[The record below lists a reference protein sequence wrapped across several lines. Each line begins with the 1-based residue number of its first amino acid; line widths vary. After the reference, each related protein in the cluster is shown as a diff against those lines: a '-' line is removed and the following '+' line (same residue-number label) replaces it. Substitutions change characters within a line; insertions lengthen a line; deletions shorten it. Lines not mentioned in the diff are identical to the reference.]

1 MPFVKSFDDVEIYY
15 EIKGEGIPIIMLPCV
30 GASLEFWKYQEPL
43 SAKYKLVLIDV
54 AGHGKSGRSRE
65 VHSYQSLAK
74 DVIAVIEREKLREI
88 IIVGHSFGG
97 IVAYEAAVLL
107 PLDVLKGLITIDS
120 LMPLTNY
127 YASVATEEEIA
138 EEMEEYEGNYKE
150 NYDSLL
156 HHIVGDRVDKET
168 MDWFVSIAGYDQIG
182 PDILRDMVKQ
192 MLLHNYH
199 TIVDKVA
206 CPKKYILRG
215 LLNPEYKEVVLKEQ
229 KGARVIAD
237 AGHMMNIEKSE
248 EFNRVVD
255 ELIQEIIQPT

>member
-1 MPFVKSFDDVEIYY
+1 MPFVKSFDDIEIYY
-15 EIKGEGIPIIMLPCV
+15 EIKGKGIPVIMLPCV

-43 SAKYKLVLIDV
+43 STKYKLVLIDV

-65 VHSYQSLAK
+65 IHDYPSLAK
-74 DVIAVIEREKLREI
+74 DVIAVIEKEKLNEVV
-88 IIVGHSFGG
+88 IVGHSFGG
-97 IVAYEAAVLL
+97 VVAYEAALLL
-107 PLDVLKGLITIDS
+107 PQNVLKGLITIDS

-127 YASVATEEEIA
+127 YASVATDEEIA
-138 EEMEEYEGNYKE
+138 EEMKEYEGNYKE

-156 HHIVGDRVDKET
+156 HRIMGDRVDKET

-192 MLLHNYH
+192 MLLHDYH
-199 TIVDKVA
+199 PIVEKVS

-215 LLNPEYKEVVLKEQ
+215 LLNPEYKEIVLKEQ

-237 AGHMMNIEKSE
+237 VVHMMNIEKPD

-255 ELIQEIIQPT
+255 ELIQELI

>member
-1 MPFVKSFDDVEIYY
+1 MCS
-15 EIKGEGIPIIMLPCV
+15 
-30 GASLEFWKYQEPL
+30 
-43 SAKYKLVLIDV
+43 DV

-65 VHSYQSLAK
+65 IHDYPSLAK
-74 DVIAVIEREKLREI
+74 DVIAVIEKEKLNEVV
-88 IIVGHSFGG
+88 IVGHSFGG
-97 IVAYEAAVLL
+97 VVAYEAALLL
-107 PLDVLKGLITIDS
+107 PQNVLKGLITIDS

-127 YASVATEEEIA
+127 YASVATDEEIA
-138 EEMEEYEGNYKE
+138 EEMKEYEGNYKE

-156 HHIVGDRVDKET
+156 HRIMGDRVDKET

-192 MLLHNYH
+192 MLLHDYH
-199 TIVDKVA
+199 PIVEKVS

-215 LLNPEYKEVVLKEQ
+215 LLNPEYKEIVLKEQ

-237 AGHMMNIEKSE
+237 VEHMMNIEKPD

-255 ELIQEIIQPT
+255 ELIQELI